1 MKDYTELI
9 AELNTRKCPS
19 FPEKCE
25 DCSKGKLCPWKMISA
40 AADALNDMRR
50 ELRQCSNELC
60 VKCGEYRYAYKGAC
74 DGCRYKPG
82 D

>member
-9 AELNTRKCPS
+9 NELNTRKCLDYPVR
-19 FPEKCE
+19 CE
-25 DCSKGKLCPWKMISA
+25 TCSKGLDCSWKLISA
-40 AADALNDMRR
+40 AVDALNDLRR
-50 ELRQCSNELC
+50 ELRQCRGELC

-74 DGCRYKPG
+74 DGCRYKTG